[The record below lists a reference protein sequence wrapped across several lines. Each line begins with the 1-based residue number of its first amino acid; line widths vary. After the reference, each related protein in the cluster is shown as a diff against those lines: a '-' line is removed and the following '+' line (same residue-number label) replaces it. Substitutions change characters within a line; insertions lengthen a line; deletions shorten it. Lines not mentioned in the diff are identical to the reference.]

1 MINNL
6 INQLCEIV
14 NQIFFL
20 LTMQYNAELLL
31 LKTIIEEE
39 NIFSFQI
46 CPLNNVDA
54 YHSKYKHFIFSVV
67 REERGV
73 FIKGLRILNRK
84 II

>member
-46 CPLNNVDA
+46 RPLNTVDA
-54 YHSKYKHFIFSVV
+54 YHSKYKHFIFSVFRV
-67 REERGV
+67 KHG
-73 FIKGLRILNRK
+73 GLRILN
-84 II
+84 